1 VQTLAGWRT
10 GLTASCEL
18 DSTVS
23 EKGIVISGQEM
34 EDLNITRKVFQGEWH
49 HATHPA
55 ATPIRAANT
64 R

>member
-23 EKGIVISGQEM
+23 EKGIVISGQEI
-34 EDLNITRKVFQGEWH
+34 EDLNITRQVFQG
-49 HATHPA
+49 
-55 ATPIRAANT
+55 
-64 R
+64 